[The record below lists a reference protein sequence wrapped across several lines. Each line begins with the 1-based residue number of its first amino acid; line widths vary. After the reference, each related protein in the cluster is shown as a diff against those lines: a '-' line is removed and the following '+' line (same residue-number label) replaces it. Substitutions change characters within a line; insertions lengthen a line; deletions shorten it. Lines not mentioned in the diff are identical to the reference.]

1 MQMETEKPT
10 QEYVERAMALSAEE
24 ARELAA
30 KFDARF
36 AKSRG
41 YARLAPL
48 ERTALQLCYEEQ
60 ALQQW
65 RANISKLYQ
74 HHAG

>member
-1 MQMETEKPT
+1 METEKPT
-10 QEYVERAMALSAEE
+10 QEHVERAMALSAEE

-36 AKSRG
+36 PKGRG
-41 YARLAPL
+41 HARLAPL
-48 ERTALQLCYEEQ
+48 ERTALQLCFEEQ

-65 RANISKLYQ
+65 RANIARLYQ
-74 HHAG
+74 QHAAG